1 MPLCK
6 ILPYFFHGY
15 YILWIC
21 LSSLSV
27 SGYEMKWQSLITD
40 LQIQH
45 LPPTREQ
52 GESPLPFNYYADSN
66 WTRFWYFS
74 FGMWAFFLTKS
85 LEVFGFLFF
94 YFFSQKV
101 RFDQWHGP
109 DCNQPLFDHSCC
121 VEADQMSVF
130 GLADGTQ
137 GSDQKGSL
145 ADKLLIILLCTFCLQ
160 WVLSCTFGGKV
171 LKKVKVNRFTKLLPL
186 GLILLLFALN
196 PKTLREGLGVHIC
209 TPNPGI
215 AKIGLNPH
223 PKILAPWQIWP
234 IKAHKCDSRHFS
246 TKNVNNF
253 WEWKC

>member
-94 YFFSQKV
+94 YFFHK
-101 RFDQWHGP
+101 R
-109 DCNQPLFDHSCC
+109 C
-121 VEADQMSVF
+121 VLTNDM
-130 GLADGTQ
+130 D
-137 GSDQKGSL
+137 
-145 ADKLLIILLCTFCLQ
+145 LIVINLYLIT
-160 WVLSCTFGGKV
+160 VVV
-171 LKKVKVNRFTKLLPL
+171 LKLIRWVFLVWRTALKGVIRKVHWQTSSWSYFCV
-186 GLILLLFALN
+186 LFVSNGYFHVLFWG
-196 PKTLREGLGVHIC
+196 KGFE
-209 TPNPGI
+209 
-215 AKIGLNPH
+215 KSES
-223 PKILAPWQIWP
+223 KQIY
-234 IKAHKCDSRHFS
+234 
-246 TKNVNNF
+246 
-253 WEWKC
+253 